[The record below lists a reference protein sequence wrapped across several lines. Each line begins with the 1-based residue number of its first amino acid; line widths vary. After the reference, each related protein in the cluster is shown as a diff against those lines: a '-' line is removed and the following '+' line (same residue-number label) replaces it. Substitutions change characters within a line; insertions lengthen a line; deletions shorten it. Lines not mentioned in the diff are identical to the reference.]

1 MFSKVDADRILKRV
15 AEIEGSDD
23 GHPLSADELRMI
35 AGEAGFGR
43 KAVERALA
51 EAELAR
57 AVRHHP
63 VDRVGTVVSRLST
76 LRTVPI
82 EVTSE
87 QLLRSVRMFRHYRE
101 GEASV
106 SIGDHQLSWR
116 DPKGLRFSVTSAGGV
131 TEIHVRVAKVLL
143 RKGRWMGWVKSAAD
157 RLESIILMVAT
168 HDTPING
175 VSRSTDRIR
184 SSIDT

>member
-1 MFSKVDADRILKRV
+1 MFSKVDADRILKRA

-51 EAELAR
+51 EAERAR

-63 VDRVGTVVSRLST
+63 VDRMGLVVSRLST
-76 LRTVPI
+76 IRTVPM

-87 QLLRSVRMFRHYRE
+87 QLLRAVRMFRHYRA
-101 GEASV
+101 GDATV

-116 DPKGLRFSVTSAGGV
+116 DRKGLRFSVASGGGV
-131 TEIHVRVAKVLL
+131 TEVRVRVSKVLL

-157 RLESIILMVAT
+157 RLESIVFMVAT
-168 HDTPING
+168 QDMPIHG
-175 VSRSTDRIR
+175 LGRPAGRIGPVG
-184 SSIDT
+184 D